1 MAIMMTSHMRTSVTR
16 RDSADAPQQPA
27 GAGVCEPI
35 SARRW
40 MRMQVPPDTWDF
52 EVVQGKTL

>member
-27 GAGVCEPI
+27 GAVREPI

-40 MRMQVPPDTWDF
+40 MRMQVPPDRWDF
-52 EVVQGKTL
+52 EVVRGKTL